1 MVLGRQILRF
11 FRIKKRRIR
20 GSGTA
25 GFIRFRAKRHTFVV
39 GIIDGR
45 DAGQIDLIGV
55 AAPAALFPDELKLR
69 QLAKGRCDALL
80 TDAKLLRQRLA
91 GEDHEHL
98 TGIVHPAVAPGELK
112 AVQKKGVRHLRV
124 QTHIRISRVGK

>member
-1 MVLGRQILRF
+1 MVLGLRILRF
-11 FRIKKRRIR
+11 FRFKKRRIR

-25 GFIRFRAKRHTFVV
+25 GFIRFRAERCALVV
-39 GIIDGR
+39 GVVDGR

-55 AAPAALFPDELKLR
+55 AAPAAFFPYQLKLR

-91 GEDHEHL
+91 GEDHKYL
-98 TGIVHPAVAPGELK
+98 ACIVHPAVAP
-112 AVQKKGVRHLRV
+112 
-124 QTHIRISRVGK
+124 